1 MDALARLRLQ
11 LTAWYAGV
19 LVLVLVVLGTGLFLT
34 VRRQMSRHLDVSL
47 RAAAAA
53 LEQAARIRESER
65 AGARGAVVDAVDELH
80 IPDRSLYL
88 LDDEFRPIKPPVV
101 PDWIRDALRHAAE
114 ANPGYRDLD
123 SPDGHELRVYVERFT
138 GTTGAPYV
146 AAVVADRGELE
157 DEYASLIEAFA
168 AAALAAMLLV
178 AGGGSLLVRKSAA
191 PVERSMEQMRRLLAG
206 AAPPPRTPITPP
218 PAPPPGAAGAGTE
231 TSPPSGRPPPL
242 AR

>member
-80 IPDRSLYL
+80 MPDRVLYL
-88 LDDEFRPIKPPVV
+88 FDGDFDPIKPAVV
-101 PDWIRDALRHAAE
+101 PDWIRDAALRAAE
-114 ANPGYRDLD
+114 TKHGYRDLEA
-123 SPDGHELRVYVERFT
+123 PDRRKLRVYVERFT
-138 GTTGAPYV
+138 GTTGTPYV
-146 AAVVADRGELE
+146 AAVAADRLELE

-178 AGGGSLLVRKSAA
+178 AGGGALPGR
-191 PVERSMEQMRRLLAG
+191 Q
-206 AAPPPRTPITPP
+206 AAPPGGGSVGQMGRLTADAAPELR
-218 PAPPPGAAGAGTE
+218 PAPPPARTPGAGAG
-231 TSPPSGRPPPL
+231 R
-242 AR
+242 A

>member
-1 MDALARLRLQ
+1 MDAVARRRLQ

-34 VRRQMSRHLDVSL
+34 VRRQMSRHLDVSR
-47 RAAAAA
+47 RAGAAA
-53 LEQAARIRESER
+53 LEQAARMRESGR
-65 AGARGAVVDAVDELH
+65 AGARGAVGDAVDELH

-168 AAALAAMLLV
+168 AAALAAMLLG
-178 AGGGSLLVRKSAA
+178 AGGGAPLWGEAPAPGGGARGRMARLRGGGGPRAA
-191 PVERSMEQMRRLLAG
+191 A
-206 AAPPPRTPITPP
+206 
-218 PAPPPGAAGAGTE
+218 PAPP
-231 TSPPSGRPPPL
+231 
-242 AR
+242 ARARRARCG